1 MAAAVETRLEL
12 VEADSGLTRGL
23 ALVEAGELGLAP
35 VGSRLELQTEPAEIA
50 LDGAEDLNCS
60 WQAAQ
65 VVKDGSLPG
74 MMLGRS
80 KLLFLVMVA
89 RLQAKMELARWLR
102 GS

>member
-1 MAAAVETRLEL
+1 M
-12 VEADSGLTRGL
+12 
-23 ALVEAGELGLAP
+23 
-35 VGSRLELQTEPAEIA
+35 
-50 LDGAEDLNCS
+50 DGAEDLNCS

-74 MMLGRS
+74 MMLGRT

-102 GS
+102 CTISIVNGQGMSGPKIAWKGMKVVCCPCLRPGCWLIKSFRSLQ